1 MQRHSLWD
9 NCDPVALAVLA
20 LSVGAV
26 LFVFAIPWTRIRLSD
41 STVIKTSRVCVIW
54 PTAP

>member
-1 MQRHSLWD
+1 MQRHSFWD

-26 LFVFAIPWTRIRLSD
+26 LFVFAIP
-41 STVIKTSRVCVIW
+41 
-54 PTAP
+54 

>member
-26 LFVFAIPWTRIRLSD
+26 LFPLRHSLNENSPVRFD
-41 STVIKTSRVCVIW
+41 SNQNVEGMRYLADGS
-54 PTAP
+54 